1 MFGRFHEEQ
10 NVFWEIGNSIEE
22 SRGPYILLE
31 SGAIATRSLS
41 RRTHTLLLAALH
53 GIHIHKFIVETCENS
68 NEEIINALEERNKET
83 KKLMLTM
90 QYWWKF

>member
-10 NVFWEIGNSIEE
+10 NVFWEIGNSIEG

-41 RRTHTLLLAALH
+41 PLH